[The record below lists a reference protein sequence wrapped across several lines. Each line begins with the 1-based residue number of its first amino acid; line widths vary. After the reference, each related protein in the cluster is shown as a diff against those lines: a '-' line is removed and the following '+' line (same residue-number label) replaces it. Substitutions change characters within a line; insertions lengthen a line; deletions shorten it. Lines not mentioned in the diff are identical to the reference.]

1 MSIRIDVHHFFHP
14 ADGVLAALTR
24 IEETMSQLSD
34 KVDALT
40 ADLATLTTVVQS
52 SVSTLDGLAAT
63 IADLRNNATVDPA
76 TLAKLDAAVS
86 TIDTLKANLADA
98 ITRDTTAG

>member
-1 MSIRIDVHHFFHP
+1 
-14 ADGVLAALTR
+14 
-24 IEETMSQLSD
+24 MSQLSD